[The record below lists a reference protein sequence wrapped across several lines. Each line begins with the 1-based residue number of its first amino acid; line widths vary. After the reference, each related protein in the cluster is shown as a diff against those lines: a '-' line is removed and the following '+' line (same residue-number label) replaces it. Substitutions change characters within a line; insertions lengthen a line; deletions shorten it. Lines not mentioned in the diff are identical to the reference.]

1 VGLTISSSL
10 TSSLVSTLFSN
21 SSSSGSSSSSSG
33 ITADLLDSYY
43 AAQDGTSSSST
54 STNSTGTTTP
64 ATSTKTT
71 SPTGQAAAPTA
82 PWDGGTNMA
91 TESQLV
97 QNVMQGQNFINPNAV
112 TSNVNGASPDYTQLF
127 TLYQGLNALEG
138 IATAAQGS
146 NLSANQLAQYQQRF
160 AQGMAQVNSYIN
172 STTYQHV
179 ALTEG
184 TLTADLKNTVGA
196 AENDSTYTGQQI
208 VTGAS
213 STPVAGLSGNV
224 QFSMSIQRIG
234 TQQPINVNFNLADM
248 GSTPR
253 SISNVVSYMNSQLS
267 AAGVSTRMAVNMTT
281 GAATTSTVN
290 GATTTI
296 SAGVNSFG
304 LQIVGSPTETVT
316 LSAPSTAQSVYVVQ
330 TSGNPV
336 LGTATSSS
344 TSSSATSS
352 STSSSSST
360 GNQGT
365 DVTAQVMKFQTG
377 TTTSGSAV
385 AAPVSKPNDTYW
397 VNGESEQFQLP
408 TTIADVTPAATSAS
422 STSSSSSSS
431 SSSGSTASLTG
442 TIASAAGPD
451 GSLYVLA
458 NVNTTTDGQAIAGNQ
473 DVALMKYD
481 SAGNLVYT
489 RTLGAGD
496 TASGMS
502 LAVAADGSV
511 AIAGSVTGALNVGT
525 TTTNI
530 DGSFSTTSSSNLS
543 GTDPSTS
550 DSFVQ
555 VFDPTGVPE
564 WTQRFGST
572 GADQAN
578 TVAFGP
584 NDSVIVGGQASGV
597 MPGATVTG
605 STSGQDAYVAGFS
618 STGTQTFMQQTG
630 AAAGTTSNASTSQ
643 VAVSGSDM
651 YVVSQQN
658 NSTVLSE
665 YDLSSGAPSLVASRN
680 LGGVG
685 GGGVTGISVYNG
697 QVYLGGSTGSNKL
710 LTGTGTVTSAYTGGD
725 NAFALSVSSDLTDTS
740 DDTVAY
746 YGGPTGT
753 GNTAD
758 AQVQFANGVA
768 YMSGQTT
775 NTSNSSQNGAYLT
788 SLNVATGQV
797 LSQQTYSGTDGTVTP
812 NSIAVSSGSSSALD
826 ALGLPTGTVLQ
837 TDSPDIIANS
847 SVRTGDEFDM
857 VNPQTGQKTTITIDA
872 GETMDSLAAKIA
884 SASQG
889 QLTVKTS
896 VIAGKNGG
904 PSTEGLAITPSTSSS
919 SIEFLAGPAGQDALA
934 GLGLSAGLVTSQAG
948 VIMNPTSVNYTS
960 TKKPIGLS
968 FDTSLNLDSSTNIA
982 SAIANLQVT
991 MSNVQGVY
999 SYLQN
1004 GDPQPVK
1011 AGTNN
1016 SANNTPPAYLTAEI
1030 ANYQAALQR
1039 LTGSS

>member
-1 VGLTISSSL
+1 MGLSLSSSL
-10 TSSLVSTLFSN
+10 TSSLVSTLFGG
-21 SSSSGSSSSSSG
+21 SSSSGSSSSSSSSG

-43 AAQDGTSSSST
+43 AAQNGTAASST
-54 STNSTGTTTP
+54 STGTSPT
-64 ATSTKTT
+64 ATAPTKTT
-71 SPTGQAAAPTA
+71 SPTGQAQAPSA
-82 PWDGGTNMA
+82 PWQGGTSMA
-91 TESQLV
+91 NESTLV

-112 TSNVNGASPDYTQLF
+112 TSNVNGASADYTQLF

-138 IATAAQGS
+138 IATAAQAS
-146 NLSANQLAQYQQRF
+146 NVSPNQLAQYQRRF
-160 AQGMAQVNSYIN
+160 AEGMTEVNSYIN

-184 TLTADLKNTVGA
+184 TLTAALKNTVGT
-196 AENDSTYTGQQI
+196 AENDSTYTGQNI
-208 VTGAS
+208 VTGAA
-213 STPVAGLSGNV
+213 STPVPALAGDV
-224 QFSMSIQRIG
+224 QFSMSIQRLG
-234 TQQPINVNFNLADM
+234 TQQPIVVNFNLADM

-253 SISNVVSYMNSQLS
+253 SMSNVVSYMNDQLK

-281 GAATTSTVN
+281 GAPVTSTVN
-290 GATTTI
+290 GTTTTL

-304 LQIVGSPTETVT
+304 LQLVGSPAETVT

-330 TSGNPV
+330 TSGNV
-336 LGTATSSS
+336 AATNTGSGSSASS
-344 TSSSATSS
+344 TASSAADTNS
-352 STSSSSST
+352 
-360 GNQGT
+360 GT

-385 AAPVSKPNDTYW
+385 AAPVSKPGDTYW
-397 VNGESEQFQLP
+397 VNGEAEQFQLP
-408 TTIADVTPAATSAS
+408 TSLADV
-422 STSSSSSSS
+422 STTT
-431 SSSGSTASLTG
+431 SGSTTTHSLTG

-458 NVNTTTDGQAIAGNQ
+458 NVNATTDGQTIAGNQ

-496 TASGMS
+496 SASGTS
-502 LAVAADGSV
+502 IAVAADGSV
-511 AIAGSVTGALNVGT
+511 AIAGSVTGALNIAK

-530 DGSFSTTSSSNLS
+530 DDSVTTTNSGNLS
-543 GTDPSTS
+543 GTDATTS

-555 VFDPTGVPE
+555 VFDANGVPE

-578 TVAFGP
+578 AVTFGP
-584 NDSVIVGGQASGV
+584 NDSVIVGGQTTGV
-597 MPGATVTG
+597 MPGATANGGTG
-605 STSGQDAYVAGFS
+605 AQGGQDAYVAGFS
-618 STGTQTFMQQTG
+618 STGAQTFMQQM
-630 AAAGTTSNASTSQ
+630 GTPQTDSTSQ
-643 VAVSGSDM
+643 VAVSGNTM
-651 YVVSQQN
+651 YVASQQN

-665 YDLSSGAPSLVASRN
+665 YDLSSGKPVLTASRN
-680 LGGVG
+680 LGGLG
-685 GGGVTGISVYNG
+685 GGSVTGISVYNG
-697 QVYLGGSTGSNKL
+697 QVYLGGSTGSGNL
-710 LTGTGTVTSAYTGGD
+710 MSGTADVTSAYTGGK
-725 NAFALSVSSDLTDTS
+725 NAFALSVNSNLTDTS
-740 DDTVAY
+740 ADTVAY

-753 GNTAD
+753 GNTTD

-775 NTSNSSQNGAYLT
+775 DKSNASQNGAYLT

-797 LSQQTYSGTDGTVTP
+797 QSQSTYSGTDGTVTP
-812 NSIAVSSGSSSALD
+812 ASIAVSSGSSSALD
-826 ALGLPTGTVLQ
+826 ALGLPTGTILQ

-847 SVRTGDEFDM
+847 SVRTGDEFYM
-857 VNPQTGQKTTITIDA
+857 VNPQTGQKSTITIDA
-872 GETMDSLAAKIA
+872 GETMTTLAAKIQR
-884 SASQG
+884 ASQG

-896 VIAGKNGG
+896 VIAGSDGKS
-904 PSTEGLAITPSTSSS
+904 STEGLSITPTNSSS
-919 SIEFLAGPAGQDALA
+919 SIEFLAGPAGMDALS

-948 VIMNPTSVNYTS
+948 QIMDPTSVNYDTS
-960 TKKPIGLS
+960 KKPMGLS
-968 FDTSLNLDSSTNIA
+968 FDTSLNLNSSANIA
-982 SAIANLQVT
+982 TAISSLQTT
-991 MSNVQGVY
+991 MSKVQSVY

-1011 AGTNN
+1011 AGTNK